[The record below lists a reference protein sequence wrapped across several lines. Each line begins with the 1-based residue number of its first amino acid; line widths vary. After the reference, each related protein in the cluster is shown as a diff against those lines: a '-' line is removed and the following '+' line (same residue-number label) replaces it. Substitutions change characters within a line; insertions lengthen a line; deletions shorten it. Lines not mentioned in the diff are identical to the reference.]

1 MSRRAPH
8 TRAPRAQAGMMVKN
22 PGMLVLTPVI
32 AIGVLVIPGLDV
44 TARSVI
50 LIAWM
55 AVMITVMRRA

>member
-1 MSRRAPH
+1 MSRRAPDPGAR
-8 TRAPRAQAGMMVKN
+8 RALAW
-22 PGMLVLTPVI
+22 MLVLTPVI

>member
-8 TRAPRAQAGMMVKN
+8 PGARRALAW
-22 PGMLVLTPVI
+22 MLVLTPVI

>member
-1 MSRRAPH
+1 MSNRAPDPGARRAL
-8 TRAPRAQAGMMVKN
+8 AW
-22 PGMLVLTPVI
+22 MLVLTPVI

>member
-1 MSRRAPH
+1 MSRRAPDPGAR
-8 TRAPRAQAGMMVKN
+8 RALAWMV
-22 PGMLVLTPVI
+22 VLTPVI

>member
-1 MSRRAPH
+1 MSRRAPDPGAR
-8 TRAPRAQAGMMVKN
+8 RALAW
-22 PGMLVLTPVI
+22 MLVLTPVI

-55 AVMITVMRRA
+55 AVMITVMRRT